1 MIRGTPRLKTP
12 LRIPNLSL
20 NLKFCRS
27 AERIVKTTG
36 SLRGAVIRNPP
47 SSSNT
52 QSHFFH
58 SPLVSTGNTLPL
70 LHASQV
76 RKAKAHERGRSP
88 SIAIS
93 MHATGHVDN
102 TMKPGLR
109 HLLTF
114 GVSSGSSSVRG
125 SDSGSASSASFSAS
139 LFQCPSARHAV
150 VCSSSTR
157 KKLLT
162 KMARHPMR
170 RFVKH

>member
-36 SLRGAVIRNPP
+36 SLSWCRDSKSAVLLQHAI
-47 SSSNT
+47 
-52 QSHFFH
+52 
-58 SPLVSTGNTLPL
+58 PL
-70 LHASQV
+70 LSLSISFD
-76 RKAKAHERGRSP
+76 RKLSTSPSRFAGQAKAHERGRSP

-93 MHATGHVDN
+93 MHATGHDEN
-102 TMKPGLR
+102 TVKPRLR
-109 HLLTF
+109 HQLTP
-114 GVSSGSSSVRG
+114 GVSSGSSSARG

-162 KMARHPMR
+162 KTARHPMR